1 MARPICT
8 ACKHCHPDT
17 IAGPTYNLCYA
28 PKGRNISET
37 LAGVVK
43 GPAKYKFCFIQRQ
56 DNWFGSLLMN
66 TCGLRGRWFEP
77 KETV

>member
-17 IAGPTYNLCYA
+17 IAGQINKCHA
-28 PKGRNISET
+28 PKGRDIPET
-37 LAGVVK
+37 LAGVVN
-43 GPAKYKFCFIQRQ
+43 GPAKYTFCSIQRQ
-56 DNWFGSLLMN
+56 ENWFWSLVMN